1 MKFFR
6 GFKYAFKGIIY
17 AINHE
22 RNMRIHIVVTVY
34 LLYFL
39 SYYRIS
45 DMKMAVVLLVTA
57 LVLSLELVNTAV
69 ERVCNLYT
77 TNKNRLIGIAKDV
90 SAGAVLVAAVFA
102 VAIAFFI
109 LWEPDTIWKII
120 VFHCTSP
127 ERLTLLILTVI
138 ISILFIIIGPKGMF
152 KNAKS
157 YFVKKKDMNND

>member
-1 MKFFR
+1 MKFLR

-22 RNMRIHIVVTVY
+22 RNMRIHIVVAVY

-45 DMKMAVVLLVTA
+45 DIKMALVLLVIA
-57 LVLSLELVNTAV
+57 LVFSLELVNTAV
-69 ERVCNLYT
+69 ERVCDLYT
-77 TNKNRLIGIAKDV
+77 TNKNRLIEIAKDV
-90 SAGAVLVAAVFA
+90 SAGAVLVAAIFA

-127 ERLTLLILTVI
+127 ERLTLLILTII
-138 ISILFIIIGPKGMF
+138 ISILLIVIGPKGMF
-152 KNAKS
+152 ENAKS
-157 YFVKKKDMNND
+157 HFVRKKDRNK